1 MSDQLSRRGLMGL
14 LAQAAAIA
22 PLASASGSALAASA
36 VGTPGEGRKIAFD
49 DGWSFSLGDRPGAQ
63 DPAFAVGDWTPVH
76 LPHDWSLPLPLD
88 EAAPSGGSG
97 GYAVTGIGWYRKTIT
112 LPRGW
117 RGKRVAIQFD
127 GVYQRSEVWI
137 NGHSLG
143 LRPYG
148 YISFVY
154 DLTPYL
160 RTDGQPDV
168 IAVRVDNSLQPNS
181 RWYSGS
187 GIYRHVWLVVTDPVH
202 IAPWGVHVWA
212 PSPTAAAASVEAR
225 TRAVNTMGAAQT
237 ALLRAAVIDRDGQ
250 TVAMSDVHADIPAGG
265 DFVFEHRLKLANPAL
280 WSLETPHLYRL
291 RTTLMT
297 GGRVLDTQD
306 TPFGIRDA
314 VFDVDKGFVLNGERI
329 KLNGVCLHGDG
340 GAVGAA
346 VPERIWERR
355 LGLLKDMGCNAIR
368 CAHNPPAPEFLDLC
382 DRMGF
387 AVMAEPF
394 DEWREAKVQTPQY
407 GYHHY
412 FDDWWQRDV
421 AAMLERDRNHPSIVI
436 WSVGNEI
443 PDQKVALGPQT
454 LQKLLDVFHD
464 MDPTRPVTAAC
475 DNIAAEPTA
484 ALPEF
489 LDKLDVVGYN
499 YVDRWRDRREKYY
512 ALDRH
517 DHPKWRF
524 VGTESTGLGGI
535 RGDYAEKP
543 VFMLAE
549 QPSNRRIE
557 VEQLQKFIQTWDYV
571 SGDFIWTGI
580 DYLGESRWPG
590 HLGSAGCLDTCGFA
604 KDSFYFYQSIWSKT
618 KTVLHVSPHWNWA
631 GREGEIIPVICYT
644 NCDTVELFLNGKS
657 LGVKGFAFPRPGM
670 IKAWPTYPPRA
681 DALQTT
687 ADLHLAWDVAYAPGI
702 LKAVGIKDGQVV
714 DTVEIATTSAPA
726 ALRLSVDRAAI
737 AATWSDVA
745 HVTVEIVDVEGRTVP
760 TADTDLTFALTG
772 PGRII
777 GLDNGRPDSHESY
790 RGDRRQA
797 FNGLA
802 LALVQSPQRAGE
814 MTLGVSA
821 AGLTGAS
828 LRITAA

>member
-1 MSDQLSRRGLMGL
+1 MSESLSRRGLMGF
-14 LAQAAAIA
+14 LAQAAAAA
-22 PLASASGSALAASA
+22 PLVAAPRLAMATPLSEA
-36 VGTPGEGRKIAFD
+36 VLGERRKIGFD
-49 DGWSFSLGDRPGAQ
+49 DGWTFNLGDAPGAQ
-63 DPAFAVGDWTPVH
+63 DPGFAASEWSGVH
-76 LPHDWSLPLPLD
+76 LPHDWSLGLPLD
-88 EAAPSGGSG
+88 EHAPSGGSG
-97 GYAVTGIGWYRKTIT
+97 GYATTGVGWYRKVMA
-112 LPRGW
+112 LPKSAK
-117 RGKRVAIQFD
+117 GKRVAIQFD

-143 LRPYG
+143 QRPYG
-148 YISFVY
+148 YISFQY
-154 DLTPYL
+154 DLTPWL

-187 GIYRHVWLVVTDPVH
+187 GIYRHVWLVVTDAVH
-202 IAPWGVHVWA
+202 IAPWGVHAWS
-212 PSPTAAAASVEAR
+212 PSPTATSASVEVR
-225 TRAVNTMGAAQT
+225 TRAVNTTTMAQT
-237 ALLRAAVIDRDGQ
+237 AVLRAALLDADGK
-250 TVAMSDVHADIPAGG
+250 TVAMSDVHGEVPAGG
-265 DFVFEHRLKLANPAL
+265 EFVFEHRLSVANPTL
-280 WSLETPHLYRL
+280 WSLAAPYLYKL
-291 RTTLMT
+291 RTTLT
-297 GGRVLDTQD
+297 VDGRAADVEDTSL
-306 TPFGIRDA
+306 GLRDA
-314 VFDVDKGFVLNGERI
+314 VFDVDRGFVLNGERI

-412 FDDWWQRDV
+412 FDEWWQRDV
-421 AAMLERDRNHPSIVI
+421 TAMLERDRNHPSIVI
-436 WSVGNEI
+436 WSAGNEI

-454 LQKLLDVFHD
+454 LQKLLDVFHF
-464 MDPTRPVTAAC
+464 MDATRPVTAAC
-475 DNIAAEPTA
+475 DNIAAEPA
-484 ALPEF
+484 PALPEF

-512 ALDRH
+512 GVDRH

-524 VGTESTGLGGI
+524 IGTESTGLGGV

-590 HLGSAGCLDTCGFA
+590 HIGTAGCLDTCGFA
-604 KDSFYFYQSIWSKT
+604 KDSFYFYQSIWSRKT
-618 KTVLHVSPHWNWA
+618 MLHIAPHWNWQ
-631 GREGEIIPVICYT
+631 GHEGEIVPVICYT

-657 LGVKGFAFPRPGM
+657 LGVKGYAFPRPGM
-670 IKAWPTYPPRA
+670 IKQWPTYPPRA
-681 DALQTT
+681 NALQTT
-687 ADLHLAWDVAYAPGI
+687 ADLHLAWDVPYAPGV
-702 LKAVGIKDGQVV
+702 LKAVGVKDGQVV
-714 DTVEIATTSAPA
+714 ETVEIATTGAPA
-726 ALRLSVDRAAI
+726 ALRLSADRATII
-737 AATWSDVA
+737 ASWSDVA
-745 HVTVEIVDVEGRTVP
+745 HITVEVIDAAGRVVP
-760 TADTDLTFALTG
+760 TADNDLHFVLGGT
-772 PGRII
+772 GRII

-790 RGDRRQA
+790 LGNQRQA
-797 FNGLA
+797 FNGVA
-802 LALVQSPQRAGE
+802 LALLQSPQKPGE
-814 MTLGVSA
+814 MALDVSSPGLKG
-821 AGLTGAS
+821 AGI
-828 LRITAA
+828 RVTAT